1 MLKNNLIKINGFIG
15 NGVHSKVKKKN
26 LDLGLIYSK
35 KSIIASGVFT
45 KNKSKAA
52 PVILSESKIN
62 NEIHGVIINSGNAN
76 AATGKKGF
84 ENSKKICGILAKDLN
99 IKPKNI
105 LTCSTGII
113 GKQLEMKKITQGL
126 KKVTQNLSYKNFN
139 LVAEAIKTTDTFT
152 KTNSIKFNIN
162 KNIIKI
168 NGLAKGSGMIHPNMA
183 TMLGFITTNVNIK
196 KDILDDLLKE
206 LTDKTFNMISVDGDT
221 STNDTVLVLCNK
233 SANNPIIKNKKDKN
247 YKIFKEKLYIILK
260 DLAIKIA
267 KDGEG
272 ATKLLTV
279 NIENAFKEKEA
290 KKMAKAV
297 VSSNL
302 VKSAFYGQNTNWGR
316 ILSSLGSVNAK
327 IDMEK
332 IDISFKGNSKEIILM
347 EKGKPKK
354 YNLKTSQDIME
365 KDSIEIKINLNIGK
379 YNSTAW
385 GCDLSEEYVKINAA
399 Y

>member
-1 MLKNNLIKINGFIG
+1 MLQNNLIKIDGFIG

-35 KSIIASGVFT
+35 KPAIASGVFT

-52 PVILSESKIN
+52 PVKLSEKKIN
-62 NEIHGVIINSGNAN
+62 NKINGIIINSGNAN

-84 ENSKKICGILAKDLN
+84 ENSKKICKILAKDLN
-99 IKPKNI
+99 IKTKNI

-113 GKQLEMKKITQGL
+113 GKQLEMNKITKGL
-126 KKVTQNLSYKNFN
+126 KEVTKNLNYENFN

-152 KTNSIKFNIN
+152 KTNSTKFKMNESL
-162 KNIIKI
+162 IKI

-183 TMLGFITTNVNIK
+183 TMLGFVTTNVNIK

-221 STNDTVLVLCNK
+221 STNDTVLILSNK
-233 SANNPIIKNKKDKN
+233 SAKNPVIKSKNNKN
-247 YKIFKEKLYIILK
+247 YKIFKDKLFMVLK

-272 ATKLLTV
+272 STKLLTV
-279 NIENAFKEKEA
+279 NIKNALKENEA
-290 KKMAKAV
+290 QKLAKAV

-316 ILSSLGSVNAK
+316 ILSSLGSVDAN
-327 IDMEK
+327 IDIEK
-332 IDISFKGNSKEIILM
+332 INLSFLSDSKKIMLM
-347 EKGKPKK
+347 KEGKPKK
-354 YNLKTSQDIME
+354 YNLKTSKEIMK
-365 KDSIEIKINLNIGK
+365 KDSIEININLNIGK
-379 YNSTAW
+379 YNATAW

>member
-1 MLKNNLIKINGFIG
+1 MLQNNLIKIDGFVG

-35 KSIIASGVFT
+35 KPTIASGVFT

-52 PVILSESKIN
+52 PVKLSEKKIN
-62 NEIHGVIINSGNAN
+62 NKINGIIINSGNAN

-84 ENSKKICGILAKDLN
+84 KNSKKICKILAKYLN
-99 IKPKNI
+99 LETKNI

-113 GKQLEMKKITQGL
+113 GKQLEMNKITNGL
-126 KKVTQNLSYKNFN
+126 KEVTKDLTYKNFD

-152 KTNSIKFNIN
+152 KTNSIKFKLNEN
-162 KNIIKI
+162 LIKI

-183 TMLGFITTNVNIK
+183 TMLGFVTTNVNIK

-221 STNDTVLVLCNK
+221 STNDTVLILSNK
-233 SANNPIIKNKKDKN
+233 SAKNPVIKNKNHKN
-247 YKIFKEKLYIILK
+247 YKIFKEKLFMVLK

-279 NIENAFKEKEA
+279 NIKNALKENEA
-290 KKMAKAV
+290 QKLAKAV

-316 ILSSLGSVNAK
+316 ILSSLGSVDAN
-327 IDMEK
+327 IDIEK
-332 IDISFKGNSKEIILM
+332 IDLSFISDSKKIILM
-347 EKGKPKK
+347 KKGKPKK
-354 YNLKTSQDIME
+354 YNLKTSKEIMKKE
-365 KDSIEIKINLNIGK
+365 NIEININLNIGK